1 MNSEDILLYACVDG
15 ESEGASTEDS
25 HASEIPEQYTSTA
38 TSDIMNEVNN
48 SDVSTQNTTEQN
60 TSTENNSPTEI
71 DLDGEKISLEDIRKY
86 KQGYDSYSKQVNQY
100 KDLQNKSKE
109 AIELYDYLQSNQ
121 ELAKK
126 LYEFDKELQE
136 GNSGLKDKMPTPEKQ
151 ALDSMRRDLTLM
163 QIDAQLE
170 KFKAQDENFDEV
182 NVLRIATE
190 NNVNLDL
197 AYKIWKG
204 ENAEQRIKDELD
216 KQSKNITKSIQESK
230 KTKTLITETNEG
242 TVDDSYG
249 LSEIEQVY
257 AQKLGMTNQEYAK
270 WKK

>member
-1 MNSEDILLYACVDG
+1 
-15 ESEGASTEDS
+15 
-25 HASEIPEQYTSTA
+25 
-38 TSDIMNEVNN
+38 
-48 SDVSTQNTTEQN
+48 
-60 TSTENNSPTEI
+60 
-71 DLDGEKISLEDIRKY
+71 
-86 KQGYDSYSKQVNQY
+86 
-100 KDLQNKSKE
+100 
-109 AIELYDYLQSNQ
+109 
-121 ELAKK
+121 
-126 LYEFDKELQE
+126 
-136 GNSGLKDKMPTPEKQ
+136 MPTPEKQ

-204 ENAEQRIKDELD
+204 ENAEKRIKDELD
-216 KQSKNITKSIQESK
+216 KQSKNITKRIQEGK
-230 KTKTLITETNEG
+230 QTKTLITETNEG
-242 TVDDSYG
+242 AVDDSYG